1 MTRECESQSVW
12 CMIDQIHISFME
24 ICICTTARLFEN
36 SNTCFKHYQSDKQ
49 NSSCICKTNQTEQ
62 HEHKTAGLFRL
73 YFIMLTYS

>member
-36 SNTCFKHYQSDKQ
+36 SNTCFKH
-49 NSSCICKTNQTEQ
+49 
-62 HEHKTAGLFRL
+62 
-73 YFIMLTYS
+73 